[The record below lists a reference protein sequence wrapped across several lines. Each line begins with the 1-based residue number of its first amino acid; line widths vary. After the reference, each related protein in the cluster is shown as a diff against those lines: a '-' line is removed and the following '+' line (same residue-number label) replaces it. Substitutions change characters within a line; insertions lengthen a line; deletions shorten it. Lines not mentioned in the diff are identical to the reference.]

1 MRLTLFVP
9 EPVKADVW
17 REREHVVVELEGL
30 DEVEVVQEII
40 RKLLQAVG
48 AQVKDLQ
55 GPLQTLEG
63 TRGDRAQKAIGQIQD
78 LKTKIFKRSERF
90 HELL

>member
-1 MRLTLFVP
+1 MLIAPVLSNQQNNQINDVGKTFFQMRPTLFVP
-9 EPVKADVW
+9 EPVKADVG

-30 DEVEVVQEII
+30 DEVEVVQKII
-40 RKLLQAVG
+40 RKLLQTVG

-63 TRGDRAQKAIGQIQD
+63 TRGDR
-78 LKTKIFKRSERF
+78 T
-90 HELL
+90 